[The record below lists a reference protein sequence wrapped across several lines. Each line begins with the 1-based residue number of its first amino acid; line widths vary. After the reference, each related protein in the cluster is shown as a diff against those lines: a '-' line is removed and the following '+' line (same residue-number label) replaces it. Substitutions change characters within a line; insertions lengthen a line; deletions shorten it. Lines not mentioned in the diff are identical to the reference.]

1 MKKSELVTII
11 REAMR
16 KELKTSLRVIIKEE
30 IKNALK
36 NNIKKEVIKEKSES
50 VDTFK
55 KNITNTIDLEKE
67 TNAYSK
73 KGKLNLILNE
83 TAKLMTEEDL
93 ANFGTENSEESNLPG
108 MEKSVLNTSNQ
119 PEHIN
124 KVLNKNYSQFLKKMD
139 EKKSK
144 QFRP

>member
-16 KELKTSLRVIIKEE
+16 KELKTSLRIVIKEE
-30 IKNALK
+30 IESALK

-50 VDTFK
+50 VNTFR
-55 KNITNTIDLEKE
+55 KNIANAIGLEKE
-67 TNAYSK
+67 INIYSK
-73 KGKLNLILNE
+73 KGKLNSILNE
-83 TAKLMTEEDL
+83 TANLMTKEDL
-93 ANFGTENSEESNLPG
+93 DNFGTENSEESNLPG